1 MFKKLIT
8 VLSCIA
14 MQFSAVSLFSET
26 VSGETQNSDTG
37 TGFSFE
43 VSEGYRQDKLQWSIS
58 GHHKKP
64 NILSELT
71 FHDIKI
77 YQTRLATKLTMD
89 DYFAK
94 ANFGYGD
101 ITSGRVRD
109 SDYSKN
115 NKKGEFS
122 RSRSKIRGSHTLDAQ
137 VSFGKD
143 IAVHPSITLSPLFG
157 YMWDYEKL
165 RFKDGR
171 QQRLFGFKMN
181 EKIRKLN
188 STYTSRWD
196 APFIGARFGFD
207 ATEKLSFFGEYDFL
221 FAVRHHGTGHWNL
234 RNRGKGMT
242 FNLNSRRA
250 KGWGQM
256 GLIGAGYEVFNNF
269 IVKAEY
275 QISNLRAHGGKVTGS
290 ERHHKFRQPFHKAE
304 LTSSEVRLCLDYA
317 F

>member
-1 MFKKLIT
+1 MFKKLVT
-8 VLSCIA
+8 LSCLTL
-14 MQFSAVSLFSET
+14 QLSALLFSET
-26 VSGETQNSDTG
+26 ASYQTQNSVTSTRFDV
-37 TGFSFE
+37 E
-43 VSEGYRQDKLQWSIS
+43 VSQGYRHDKLKWSVS
-58 GHHKKP
+58 SVHKKP

-77 YQTRLATKLTMD
+77 YQTRLVTKLTMD

-101 ITSGRVRD
+101 ILSGRERD

-122 RSRSKIRGSHTLDAQ
+122 RSRSKIPGSHTLDAE
-137 VSFGKD
+137 VRVGKD
-143 IAVHPSITLSPLFG
+143 FALSPLFTLSPLIG
-157 YMWDYEKL
+157 YTWDYEKL
-165 RFKDGR
+165 RIKDGR
-171 QQRLFGFKMN
+171 QKRLFGKKMN
-181 EKIRKLN
+181 KKIPKLN
-188 STYTSRWD
+188 DSYTSRFD

-207 ATEKLSFFGEYDFL
+207 ATKKLSFFGEYDFL

-234 RNRGKGMT
+234 RNFGKGMT
-242 FNLNSRRA
+242 FHLNSRRS

-269 IVKAEY
+269 MLKAEY
-275 QISNLRAHGGKVTGS
+275 QISHLQARGGKMTGKR
-290 ERHHKFRQPFHKAE
+290 EFQLKFRQPIHRAE
-304 LTSSEVRLCLDYA
+304 LTSQEVRLCLDYA